1 MLWPVAR
8 QVRVWPDPHGLEPR
22 SGPLV
27 CGRNPAYGAR
37 VQGRV
42 PNVDRIG
49 DQQPALATILHTV
62 CSSKTLDG
70 QCAGVG
76 VNHHG
81 DLATAA
87 AAPDD
92 DGECAREVRPCSRT
106 VAEPRSIGSAIA
118 GTIKENWSHPACEH
132 LGAWIVREIR
142 QSCLLNRRSGSDWG
156 LRILPASSVYPP
168 GEQKSQ
174 R

>member
-1 MLWPVAR
+1 MAGRPPTADVAR
-8 QVRVWPDPHGLEPR
+8 SHGLEPR

-27 CGRNPAYGAR
+27 CGRNPAHGAR
-37 VQGRV
+37 VQWRV

-49 DQQPALATILHTV
+49 DQQPTLATILHTV
-62 CSSKTLDG
+62 CSSKTLHG

-76 VNHHG
+76 VDHYA

-106 VAEPRSIGSAIA
+106 VAEPRSIGSAIT

-142 QSCLLNRRSGSDWG
+142 QSCLLNRRQRLVLASANSAG
-156 LRILPASSVYPP
+156 LLRLSARRTKESTLV
-168 GEQKSQ
+168 
-174 R
+174 